1 MVGEAASGR
10 ACGTR
15 PSVEEGR
22 RRGHDGTPAMREREG
37 KERRERETGFHSYS
51 WTARSGERKA
61 VATGGG
67 GGGGGE
73 NLT

>member
-22 RRGHDGTPAMREREG
+22 RRGHDGTPAVREREG
-37 KERRERETGFHSYS
+37 KERR
-51 WTARSGERKA
+51 GERGRPA
-61 VATGGG
+61 SIATVGQRGAG
-67 GGGGGE
+67 RGRQWPQEEEGGGE
-73 NLT
+73 KT

>member
-22 RRGHDGTPAMREREG
+22 RRGHDGTPVVREREG
-37 KERRERETGFHSYS
+37 KERRGEREGD
-51 WTARSGERKA
+51 R
-61 VATGGG
+61 
-67 GGGGGE
+67 
-73 NLT
+73 LP